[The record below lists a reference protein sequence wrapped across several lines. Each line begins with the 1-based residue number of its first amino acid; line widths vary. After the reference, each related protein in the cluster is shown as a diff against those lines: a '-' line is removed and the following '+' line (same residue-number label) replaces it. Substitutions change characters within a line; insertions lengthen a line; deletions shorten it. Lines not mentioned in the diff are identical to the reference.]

1 MSTRTNLDI
10 EVSPRGKAL
19 LVRLIGEL
27 DLASVAEVRNALLK
41 CVADEPAGVI
51 VQLDRT
57 TVATPLALS
66 VFGVVSRKATDWP
79 GVQVVLVARPGH
91 TRELLRRGAVDRFM
105 PTFALV
111 AEAVQALHGTPVR
124 QLATLELPPAH
135 GSPAR
140 ARRFVTETLGGW
152 RIDALVEDACLIA
165 SELVENAVLHA
176 HSVARLRLEL
186 RRGLLTIA
194 VRDTSSERPARLE
207 PGTAETGGRGIFI
220 IDTLAK
226 AWGTAPTWD
235 GGKVV
240 WATLA
245 AAARA

>member
-1 MSTRTNLDI
+1 MTTRTNLDI

-19 LVRLIGEL
+19 LVRLVG
-27 DLASVAEVRNALLK
+27 DLGLANVAEVRNALLK

-51 VQLDRT
+51 VQLDRA
-57 TVATPLALS
+57 TVVTPLALS
-66 VFGVVSRKATDWP
+66 VFGVVARKASDWP
-79 GVQVVLVARPGH
+79 GLQVVLVARPGH
-91 TRELLRRGAVDRFM
+91 TRELLRRGAVDRFV

-124 QLATLELPPAH
+124 QLSTLELPPAA
-135 GSPAR
+135 GSPAH
-140 ARRFVTETLGGW
+140 ARHFVTETLAGW
-152 RIDALVEDACLIA
+152 RIDALTEDACLIA
-165 SELVENAVLHA
+165 SELVENAVVHA
-176 HSVARLRLEL
+176 RSLARLRLEL

-194 VRDTSSERPARLE
+194 VRDTSSEKPARLE
-207 PGTAETGGRGIFI
+207 PGSAETGGRGIFI

-240 WATLA
+240 WAALA
-245 AAARA
+245 VAARG